1 MTNLSGYGK
10 KSSTLI
16 GQKLS
21 LPNQTSSAKTD
32 AFLKRV
38 GKTIVSGAFE
48 SQRNGMRARHEFAL
62 ARPEGLN

>member
-1 MTNLSGYGK
+1 MTNRSGDGR

-21 LPNQTSSAKTD
+21 LPNQTSSEGKD

-38 GKTIVSGAFE
+38 GKTIVNGALE
-48 SQRNGMRARHEFAL
+48 SQRKGMRARHEFAL
-62 ARPEGLN
+62 ARPEGVN